1 MITRSWPGLVLC
13 ALAGCAAP
21 TPPTCTF
28 TVDTGLPDALVKTDG
43 TCITSASE
51 WPARRAELIDLFAG
65 SIYGRAPDRPE
76 QLDFAVTAR
85 DPMAMGGAATL
96 KRVSIT
102 SQQQGRTH
110 TFEVLLF
117 TPNARP
123 PQGVFLLLSTR
134 PAKHTDPTRVERSEY
149 WPAEDVIARGYGIAA
164 LQTDQLAPDDRD
176 TFTRGV
182 IELFEG
188 PVPESQRKRDAWKTI
203 AAWSWGARRA
213 MDYLETDA
221 DVDASRVAI
230 IGHSRGGKAALWAAA
245 QDERF
250 ALTVS
255 NQSGCAGAAL
265 SRRPVGE
272 TVELV
277 NALFPHWF
285 ADAFRRYN
293 GKEAELPVD
302 QHQLLALLAP
312 RAVAVGSAVNDEWAD
327 PEGEFQGLAYASSVY
342 ALFGHAPID
351 PAGWPKVDAPLYVSP
366 RGYQLR
372 PGDHSLTLLDWNRY
386 LDVADRLWR

>member
-1 MITRSWPGLVLC
+1 VIARSWPGLVLC

-21 TPPTCTF
+21 TQTCTF
-28 TVDTGLPDALVKTDG
+28 IADTGLPDALVKADG

-51 WPARRAELIDLFAG
+51 WPARRAELLDLFAG

-76 QLDFAVTAR
+76 ALDFAVTAR
-85 DPMAMGGAATL
+85 DPMAMGGVATL
-96 KRVSIT
+96 KRVRLT
-102 SQQQGRTH
+102 SRHQGRTH
-110 TFEVLLF
+110 NFELILF

-123 PQGVFLLLSTR
+123 PQGVFVLLSTR
-134 PAKHTDPTRVERSEY
+134 PERHTDPSRVERSEY

-164 LQTDQLAPDDRD
+164 VRTDQLAPDDQA

-203 AAWSWGARRA
+203 AAWSWGARRV

-230 IGHSRGGKAALWAAA
+230 VGHSRGGKAALWAAA

-293 GKEAELPVD
+293 GKEDELPVD
-302 QHQLLALLAP
+302 QHQLFALLAP
-312 RAVAVGSAVNDEWAD
+312 RAVAVGSAVNDDWSD

-342 ALFGHAPID
+342 ALFGRERID
-351 PAGWPKVDAPLYVSP
+351 PAAWPKVDEPLFTAP
-366 RGYQLR
+366 RAYQLR
-372 PGDHSLTLLDWNRY
+372 PGDHSLTSLDWSRS